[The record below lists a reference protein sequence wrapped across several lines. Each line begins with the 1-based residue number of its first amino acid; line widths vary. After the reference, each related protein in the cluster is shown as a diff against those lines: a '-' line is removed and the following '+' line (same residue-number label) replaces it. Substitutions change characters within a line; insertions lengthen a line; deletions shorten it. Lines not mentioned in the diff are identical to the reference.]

1 MPSDP
6 PSTPRISKALTRRV
20 YRYSKRWLPAAG
32 GTYHF
37 SIFTRQFESPC
48 LIPPTQ
54 KSGSSCLVLHGC
66 SEADPSHFN
75 CPANGRFIRYAAVP
89 RLTHLQQFSCCV
101 RAQRKFRIHRMG
113 SQPPF
118 AAAWMNGG
126 CRWER
131 RKRSFLP
138 PCPTPRQIKHVDRS
152 KTPGEIPKV
161 LAGLCR
167 DNLGGAKVCGKSYL
181 PPATSRMLPVQ

>member
-20 YRYSKRWLPAAG
+20 YRCSKRWLPAAG

-37 SIFTRQFESPC
+37 NIFTRQFESPC

-101 RAQRKFRIHRMG
+101 RAQREFRIHRMG
-113 SQPPF
+113 LLQDLRRYLLRCPVCRLTLSTM
-118 AAAWMNGG
+118 MNWRLPEKSIH
-126 CRWER
+126 CRHFRSASNR
-131 RKRSFLP
+131 RSRF
-138 PCPTPRQIKHVDRS
+138 
-152 KTPGEIPKV
+152 
-161 LAGLCR
+161 
-167 DNLGGAKVCGKSYL
+167 
-181 PPATSRMLPVQ
+181 PASVPQ